1 MEYRQMNSAIPVVAD
16 GTLPILSKGSYTS
29 SHLIRWCA
37 AQQNWDKIHYDEG
50 YAKHTAGMRERV
62 INGGLKQHFLT
73 QFVAQAFG
81 SAAPVPRLG
90 YNFAGPDFIN
100 ESLEVRG
107 RVERESVL
115 DGQRCLHLVMEIWNL
130 EQDKANTTATALV
143 LPDAC
148 WGFDQQTSVPALPAG
163 LALDESVAEP
173 DPAAPD
179 FINALLGREV
189 EAVESQYPLDMSRLR
204 LFADAVGGL
213 APLHFDVKAGRDST
227 FGSVVAPPLF
237 PIHALEATPG
247 TLPLSTDLAAMG
259 REAVNEVG
267 RNFSRRFGFPGS
279 GMVNG
284 GNEVEIHSLLRAG
297 ETARATSKLV
307 SARIKESRASGK
319 MLMTVSLNCYFA
331 LGGRLLMR
339 ERQTIIYR
347 NFDNV
352 GNRN

>member
-1 MEYRQMNSAIPVVAD
+1 MNIAIPIVM
-16 GTLPILSKGSYTS
+16 GEKLPILSKGRYTS
-29 SHLIRWCA
+29 SHLVRWCA
-37 AQQNWDKIHYDEG
+37 AQQNWDKIHYDES

-62 INGGLKQHFLT
+62 INGGLKQHFLP
-73 QFVAQAFG
+73 QFIAQAFG

-107 RVERESVL
+107 HIERETMVG
-115 DGQRCLHLVMEIWNL
+115 GQRCLHLALEIWNL
-130 EQDKANTTATALV
+130 EQGKANTKATALV

-148 WGFDQQTSVPALPAG
+148 WEFDHHANSPTLPPE
-163 LALDESVAEP
+163 LALDESIDAP

-179 FINALLGREV
+179 YINALLGREV
-189 EAVESQYPLDMSRLR
+189 ETVVSQYPLDMSRLR

-213 APLHFDVKAGRDST
+213 APLHFDVKAGYDSV
-227 FGSVVAPPLF
+227 FGGVVAPPLF
-237 PIHALEATPG
+237 PIHSLEATPG
-247 TLPLSTDLAAMG
+247 SLPLSTEPDAMG

-267 RNFSRRFGFPGS
+267 RNLSRRFGFPGS

-284 GNEVEIHSLLRAG
+284 GNEVEIHSLLRTG
-297 ETARATSKLV
+297 ETARASSTLV
-307 SARIKESRASGK
+307 TARIKESRTSGK
-319 MLMTVSLNCYFA
+319 MLMTVSLNRYFA
-331 LGGRLLMR
+331 LSGRLLMK

-352 GNRN
+352 RNGSHS